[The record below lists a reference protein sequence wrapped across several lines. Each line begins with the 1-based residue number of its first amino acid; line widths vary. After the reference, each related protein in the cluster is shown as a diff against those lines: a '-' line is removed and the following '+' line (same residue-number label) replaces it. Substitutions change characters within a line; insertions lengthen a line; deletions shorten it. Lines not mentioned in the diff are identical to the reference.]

1 MKQFDFEVKK
11 TGSGREI
18 LPADGYVCNILSA
31 KEETFSWGS
40 RLVLAIDVAEGVYEG
55 FFKRDFDNND
65 REDKKWR
72 GIYRVNIPKDD
83 GTDQDNWTK
92 RTFGNF
98 IWSVQE
104 SNPGYTWDWNEKS
117 LKGKKIGVIYR
128 NREWEMNGRTG
139 WTTEAG
145 GSASVEDIRSGKFR
159 LLKDRPLKDRPLK
172 NRPTE
177 QIESAGIV
185 DSEDMLP
192 F

>member
-1 MKQFDFEVKK
+1 MKQFNGFEAKK
-11 TGSGREI
+11 QSSGREV
-18 LPADGYVCNILSA
+18 LPVGGYVCNILSA
-31 KEETFSWGS
+31 KEEQYDWGS
-40 RLVLAIDVAEGVYEG
+40 RLAIAIDVIEGAFTG

-72 GIYRVNIPKDD
+72 GIYRVNIPNDD
-83 GTDQDNWTK
+83 GSDQDNWTK
-92 RTFGNF
+92 RKFGNF
-98 IWSVQE
+98 IWAVEQ

-145 GSASVEDIRSGKFR
+145 GSTSVDDIRNGNFR
-159 LLKDRPLKDRPLK
+159 LLKDRPLK
-172 NRPTE
+172 NRPTAE
-177 QIESAGIV
+177 TQSAEIVEDES
-185 DSEDMLP
+185 ELP